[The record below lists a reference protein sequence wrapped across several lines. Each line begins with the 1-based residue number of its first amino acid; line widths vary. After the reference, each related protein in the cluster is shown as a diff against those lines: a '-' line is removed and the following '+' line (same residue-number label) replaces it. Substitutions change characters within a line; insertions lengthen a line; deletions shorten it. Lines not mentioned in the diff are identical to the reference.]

1 MGSALGVS
9 FQQRCSA
16 RLPHCTTAT
25 TQPYGGRACDT
36 LSTCCTLPQNMAGVQ
51 QQNVAGMGVAGL
63 LLGVAVA
70 VMPAVFIFKNV
81 GTRYNKDDFT
91 GTFDAARR
99 LHFPAGPINVIAT
112 DAKRIN
118 TEIKRVHPTFK
129 RGWWSTQQHLKYDP
143 RIARTEFIRRSE
155 RVFQR
160 LDVARLQRENAVTL
174 LLDNCNRYD
183 ALDAE
188 KAQVEQTL
196 AAAKQQVATSTARLA
211 EIRTQ
216 QEEAE
221 DRHKVLELDLNAKD
235 KTIAKLQTEKDE
247 EHEKMLTEKERADA
261 SEAKLEVAER
271 EVAKLEEDNSELVA
285 ENLELEQ
292 TTNSLKVVTNVLA
305 MSRQQNAS
313 DFAID
318 QFALAT
324 KIDQQMKKQEMA
336 FKKEKKELEQA
347 RDDIVNKAMA
357 TATDGEANKKQ
368 IAKIDSLI
376 KEGKHDEIR
385 EECQKMQTAIILSSE
400 GSRKRNRTD
409 NGESSSSDNAPML
422 LQLSTCA

>member
-1 MGSALGVS
+1 
-9 FQQRCSA
+9 
-16 RLPHCTTAT
+16 
-25 TQPYGGRACDT
+25 
-36 LSTCCTLPQNMAGVQ
+36 MAGVQ

-70 VMPAVFIFKNV
+70 VLPAAFIFKNV

-91 GTFDAARR
+91 VTFDAARR
-99 LHFPAGPINVIAT
+99 LNFPAGPINVSEAN
-112 DAKRIN
+112 AKRIN

-160 LDVARLQRENAVTL
+160 LDAARLQRENAVTL
-174 LLDNCNRYD
+174 LLDNCNKYEEL
-183 ALDAE
+183 AGE

-196 AAAKQQVATSTARLA
+196 AAAEQQVATSTARLA

-216 QEEAE
+216 QKEAS
-221 DRHKVLELDLNAKD
+221 DRHKVLELDVNAKD
-235 KTIAKLQTEKDE
+235 KTIAKLQAEKDE

-271 EVAKLEEDNSELVA
+271 EVAKLEEDKSELVA

-292 TTNSLKVVTNVLA
+292 TTNSLKDVNNVLA

-313 DFAID
+313 DSASD
-318 QFALAT
+318 QFAVA
-324 KIDQQMKKQEMA
+324 KQIDLQVKKQEMEL
-336 FKKEKKELEQA
+336 KEMMRA
-347 RDDIVNKAMA
+347 RDNQWNKAIA
-357 TATDGEANKKQ
+357 TAADGEANKKQ
-368 IAKIDSLI
+368 LAKIDDLF
-376 KEGKHDEIR
+376 EQGKNDEIR
-385 EECQKMQTAIILSSE
+385 EECRKMQTAITLSSE

-409 NGESSSSDNAPML
+409 NGESSSSGNEPML
-422 LQLSTCA
+422 IEEVQPQA

>member
-1 MGSALGVS
+1 
-9 FQQRCSA
+9 
-16 RLPHCTTAT
+16 
-25 TQPYGGRACDT
+25 
-36 LSTCCTLPQNMAGVQ
+36 
-51 QQNVAGMGVAGL
+51 
-63 LLGVAVA
+63 
-70 VMPAVFIFKNV
+70 
-81 GTRYNKDDFT
+81 
-91 GTFDAARR
+91 
-99 LHFPAGPINVIAT
+99 
-112 DAKRIN
+112 
-118 TEIKRVHPTFK
+118 
-129 RGWWSTQQHLKYDP
+129 
-143 RIARTEFIRRSE
+143 
-155 RVFQR
+155 
-160 LDVARLQRENAVTL
+160 
-174 LLDNCNRYD
+174 
-183 ALDAE
+183 
-188 KAQVEQTL
+188 
-196 AAAKQQVATSTARLA
+196 
-211 EIRTQ
+211 
-216 QEEAE
+216 
-221 DRHKVLELDLNAKD
+221 
-235 KTIAKLQTEKDE
+235 
-247 EHEKMLTEKERADA
+247 
-261 SEAKLEVAER
+261 
-271 EVAKLEEDNSELVA
+271 
-285 ENLELEQ
+285 
-292 TTNSLKVVTNVLA
+292 

>member
-70 VMPAVFIFKNV
+70 VLPAAFIFKNV

-91 GTFDAARR
+91 VTFDAARR
-99 LHFPAGPINVIAT
+99 LNFPAGPINVSEAN
-112 DAKRIN
+112 AKRIN

-174 LLDNCNRYD
+174 LLDNCNKYEEL
-183 ALDAE
+183 AGE

-196 AAAKQQVATSTARLA
+196 AAAEQLEPLEPRH
-211 EIRTQ
+211 R
-216 QEEAE
+216 EAVGTI
-221 DRHKVLELDLNAKD
+221 VLVVVVLVPV
-235 KTIAKLQTEKDE
+235 IAVV
-247 EHEKMLTEKERADA
+247 
-261 SEAKLEVAER
+261 SV
-271 EVAKLEEDNSELVA
+271 LVFF
-285 ENLELEQ
+285 
-292 TTNSLKVVTNVLA
+292 VY
-305 MSRQQNAS
+305 
-313 DFAID
+313 
-318 QFALAT
+318 
-324 KIDQQMKKQEMA
+324 
-336 FKKEKKELEQA
+336 
-347 RDDIVNKAMA
+347 
-357 TATDGEANKKQ
+357 
-368 IAKIDSLI
+368 
-376 KEGKHDEIR
+376 
-385 EECQKMQTAIILSSE
+385 
-400 GSRKRNRTD
+400 
-409 NGESSSSDNAPML
+409 
-422 LQLSTCA
+422 LSTPSPRPHLS